1 VTSLIIQLPDRL
13 LELAPGQEVT
23 FGRGGRGGGQ
33 SGSAHVPLDD
43 PAVSRLAGRI
53 RAVDDYWTISNLSS
67 RATYI
72 VENPEG
78 GGEFVKVAPGRLD
91 MPVPFEISRL
101 VVPGRDGQ
109 LSMNVFAPE
118 HVYLTR
124 AVPHGASTTQPA
136 FVLNEGSKY
145 FLVLVALCEPRLR
158 DGGSV
163 VLPSVPQIVE
173 RLRGLQ
179 SCRDLSRSA
188 VNFHIDYLARSKL
201 RVRTAAAEG
210 EKEEK
215 ADWQRAAIV
224 STALRFD
231 LVREEHLGLLPSR
244 TPHST
249 ASPSSAGPGDAAH
262 PQMIETISPRRRR

>member
-1 VTSLIIQLPDRL
+1 MTSLIIQLPDRL
-13 LELAPGQEVT
+13 LELAAGQEVT
-23 FGRGGRGGGQ
+23 FGRGGR
-33 SGSAHVPLDD
+33 SGSAHLPFDD

-53 RAVDDYWTISNLSS
+53 RAVEDYWTISNLSS
-67 RATYI
+67 RSTYI

-101 VVPGRDGQ
+101 VVPGKDGQ
-109 LSMNVFAPE
+109 LSVMVFAPE
-118 HVYLTR
+118 HVYVTKTL
-124 AVPHGASTTQPA
+124 HQGAPATQPA
-136 FVLNEGSKY
+136 FMLNENSKY

-158 DGGSV
+158 DGASV

-173 RLRGLQ
+173 RLRSLE

-201 RVRTAAAEG
+201 RVRTGAGDGG
-210 EKEEK
+210 EREEK

-224 STALRFD
+224 STALRFN
-231 LVREEHLGLLPSR
+231 LVREEHLSMLPSR
-244 TPHST
+244 IPHAST
-249 ASPSSAGPGDAAH
+249 GGSADAAH
-262 PQMIETISPRRRR
+262 PQMIETVSPRRRR

>member
-1 VTSLIIQLPDRL
+1 MASLIIQLPDRL
-13 LELAPGQEVT
+13 LELAPNQEVT
-23 FGRGGRGGGQ
+23 FGRGGQGG
-33 SGSAHVPLDD
+33 SVHVAFDD

-78 GGEFVKVAPGRLD
+78 GGEFVKVAPGRLN
-91 MPVPFEISRL
+91 MPVPFEISKL

-109 LSMNVFAPE
+109 MSVKVFAPE
-118 HVYLTR
+118 HIYVTK
-124 AVPHGASTTQPA
+124 AVHHGALTTQVA
-136 FVLNEGSKY
+136 FVLNESSKY

-158 DGGSV
+158 DSASV

-173 RLRGLQ
+173 RLKGLE
-179 SCRDLSRSA
+179 SCRDLTRSA

-201 RVRTAAAEG
+201 RVRSVTAEGG

-224 STALRFD
+224 STALRFN
-231 LVREEHLGLLPSR
+231 LVREEHLSRLPSR
-244 TPHST
+244 TPR
-249 ASPSSAGPGDAAH
+249 SSAAGPGDVTH
-262 PQMIETISPRRRR
+262 PQMIETIPPRRPR